1 MSAKGNPN
9 FSCPSTS
16 FHSNDY
22 SKDRSFDSSLD
33 SVNVSVNTEL
43 PMNFSFDS
51 KEEDFDFLHFYGEMD
66 DYEFHK
72 MMSVDDL
79 TYSTL
84 FSDEV
89 FENGEWHTYAGLE
102 TCNVIKSTRHGDELL
117 GKSIQIATERGDSG
131 IRNLAY
137 LSGDDTKLGTDHT
150 KADVYESSN
159 SMLVGD
165 SIREDQNDI
174 DIDLDDNF
182 FSLAREE
189 ENDSDSDDGGYFW
202 QMKVLK
208 GLWMHPLKVFP
219 V

>member
-1 MSAKGNPN
+1 MIQQTKQDSLSAKGNPN
-9 FSCPSTS
+9 FSCPPTS

-22 SKDRSFDSSLD
+22 SKDRSFDSSLNC
-33 SVNVSVNTEL
+33 VNVSVNTEL

-102 TCNVIKSTRHGDELL
+102 T
-117 GKSIQIATERGDSG
+117 
-131 IRNLAY
+131 
-137 LSGDDTKLGTDHT
+137 
-150 KADVYESSN
+150 
-159 SMLVGD
+159 
-165 SIREDQNDI
+165 
-174 DIDLDDNF
+174 
-182 FSLAREE
+182 
-189 ENDSDSDDGGYFW
+189 
-202 QMKVLK
+202 
-208 GLWMHPLKVFP
+208 
-219 V
+219 